1 MSQARRTLGALGE
14 TRAAS
19 YLEERGFRILARNA
33 RSGGVE
39 IDIVARRRGTLVF
52 VEVKTRSSRYQG
64 SPSLA
69 VDSRKCARLI
79 RGASAWLHEHG
90 WRGRGVRFDVIACEP
105 GPTGDWAITHIKGAF
120 DAGDGW
126 G

>member
-1 MSQARRTLGALGE
+1 MSRARRALGALGE

-19 YLEERGFRILARNA
+19 YLEGRGYRILARNA

-39 IDIVARRRGTLVF
+39 IDIVAQQRGTLVF

-64 SPSLA
+64 SPALA
-69 VDSRKCARLI
+69 VDARKCARLV
-79 RGASAWLHEHG
+79 RGASAWLREQG
-90 WRGRGVRFDVIACEP
+90 WRGRGVRFDVIGCEP
-105 GPTGDWAITHIKGAF
+105 DPSGDWAITHIEGAF
-120 DAGDGW
+120 DAGDGR